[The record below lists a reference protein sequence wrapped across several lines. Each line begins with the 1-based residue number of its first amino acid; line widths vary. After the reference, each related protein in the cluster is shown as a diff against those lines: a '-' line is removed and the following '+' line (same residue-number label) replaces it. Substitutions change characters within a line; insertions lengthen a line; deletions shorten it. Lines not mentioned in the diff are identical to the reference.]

1 MKQKLIRRRQ
11 PRSEPAAPT
20 PSREASHDPGPW
32 RVHTPW
38 DPTGPTMHAI
48 ALVADT
54 HGWLDDR
61 LCPALAAAKVT
72 HILHAGDVA
81 LGKKRV
87 ANRLDA
93 KSLLQAL
100 SKVAPVNAV
109 RGNTDDGTSLPAM
122 CTYTAGAVRFI
133 VHHGNKNDEA
143 GLPDWKDDEAVLA
156 ALEPAGGWR
165 DSGDIIVS
173 GHSHKPRF
181 VRHASGVAFLNPGT
195 AGGPTET
202 KRFGATLPQQ
212 CAVVHCSEGRGAN
225 TAFEVRAIDL
235 NTGAARIWFAEG
247 EQLPEAKGEK
257 ATNTVTGPAAP
268 PATRK
273 RMMQTSPTTA
283 TATSPALRT
292 TARKARRTCQ
302 SGNLE
307 ST

>member
-1 MKQKLIRRRQ
+1 M
-11 PRSEPAAPT
+11 
-20 PSREASHDPGPW
+20 
-32 RVHTPW
+32 HT
-38 DPTGPTMHAI
+38 I

-81 LGKKRV
+81 LGKKKV

-93 KSLLQAL
+93 KSLLDAL
-100 SKVAPVNAV
+100 SKVAPVHAV
-109 RGNTDDGTSLPAM
+109 RGNTDDDASLPAM
-122 CTYTAGAVRFI
+122 RTYTAGDVRFV

-165 DSGDIIVS
+165 ESGDIIVS

-202 KRFGATLPQQ
+202 KRFGKTLPQQ
-212 CAVVHCSEGRGAN
+212 CAVVHCGDGL
-225 TAFEVRAIDL
+225 AFEVSAIDL
-235 NTGAARIWFAEG
+235 NTGAAHIWFAEG
-247 EQLPEAKGEK
+247 EQLPAAEEEK
-257 ATNTVTGPAAP
+257 ATNTVTGTAVATHKRMRHETS
-268 PATRK
+268 PAT
-273 RMMQTSPTTA
+273 

-292 TARKARRTCQ
+292 IARKATRR
-302 SGNLE
+302 SVR
-307 ST
+307 

>member
-1 MKQKLIRRRQ
+1 M
-11 PRSEPAAPT
+11 
-20 PSREASHDPGPW
+20 
-32 RVHTPW
+32 HT
-38 DPTGPTMHAI
+38 I

-81 LGKKRV
+81 LGKKKV

-93 KSLLQAL
+93 KSLLDAL
-100 SKVAPVNAV
+100 SKVAPVHAV
-109 RGNTDDGTSLPAM
+109 RGNTDDDASLPAM
-122 CTYTAGAVRFI
+122 RTYKAGAVRFV

-165 DSGDIIVS
+165 ESGDIIVS

-181 VRHASGVAFLNPGT
+181 VRHDSGVAFLNPGT

-212 CAVVHCSEGRGAN
+212 CAVVHCGEGLAN
-225 TAFEVRAIDL
+225 TAFEVSAIDL
-235 NTGAARIWFAEG
+235 NTSAAPPTFCKLKSWFAEG
-247 EQLPEAKGEK
+247 ELPPAAEEEK
-257 ATNTVTGPAAP
+257 ATNTVTGPAV
-268 PATRK
+268 ATHK
-273 RMMQTSPTTA
+273 RMRQTSPAT

-292 TARKARRTCQ
+292 TDIKVPR
-302 SGNLE
+302 L
-307 ST
+307 